1 MPESAFDELPRLVQE
16 CGPAAAFSHLAD
28 LFREQRDYH
37 RLFDIRMLQRKHE
50 LKLPLSRPSQLSDVP
65 PDLRKQVEETYVAAA
80 REAGNLYLKDGD
92 LAAAWTYLSVIREP
106 QTVAAAL
113 EALPV
118 PAHPD
123 EKTEEVIHIALY
135 QGVHP
140 AKGLEMSLKLHGTC
154 STITSFDQSL
164 PNLKPEQRAEC
175 ARLMVR
181 HLYADLTDN
190 VRRHVEQRISML
202 PPDASLRELIGGRD
216 WLFEGSNYHID
227 VSHLNSVVRFAR
239 SIDAPATELD
249 LALQLAEYG
258 SKLDPQL
265 QYPGDPPFDDFYPAH
280 VQFFRVLLDR
290 NRDEALR
297 YFQEK
302 LDHEPDEQDKPIL
315 AYVLVDL
322 LIRCGKK
329 AEAVDLAARYLT
341 RVGDDARFSFADL
354 CREAGRLDVL
364 QSVAREQNDAVT
376 FLGALLSE
384 KT

>member
-1 MPESAFDELPRLVQE
+1 
-16 CGPAAAFSHLAD
+16 
-28 LFREQRDYH
+28 
-37 RLFDIRMLQRKHE
+37 
-50 LKLPLSRPSQLSDVP
+50 
-65 PDLRKQVEETYVAAA
+65 
-80 REAGNLYLKDGD
+80 
-92 LAAAWTYLSVIREP
+92 
-106 QTVAAAL
+106 
-113 EALPV
+113 
-118 PAHPD
+118 
-123 EKTEEVIHIALY
+123 
-135 QGVHP
+135 
-140 AKGLEMSLKLHGTC
+140 MSIKLHGTR

-181 HLYADLTDN
+181 HLYADLADN

-202 PPDASLRELIGGRD
+202 PPDASPRELIAGRD

-239 SIDAPATELD
+239 SIDAPAKELD

-258 SKLDPQL
+258 TKLDPQL
-265 QYPGDPPFDDFYPAH
+265 RYPGDPPFDDFYPAH

-302 LDHEPDEQDKPIL
+302 LDQRAGRAGQADPGLRAGRSPDP
-315 AYVLVDL
+315 
-322 LIRCGKK
+322 
-329 AEAVDLAARYLT
+329 AAGRRPKRSTWRPATST

-384 KT
+384 KK